1 MTGGMTDDSRVL
13 EVPVSAALPTLTAPG
28 RPGVRTLPGVYA
40 PQHDTLLLLRALAR
54 ETVLPGSD
62 VIDLG
67 TGSGLL
73 AVAAAR
79 RGAHVTAVDVGRRA
93 VLTARL
99 NARLARQR
107 VTVHRGDLA
116 DPVPGRTY
124 DLVLSNP
131 PYVPS
136 PLGPPPRRGNARAWD
151 AGHDG
156 RAVVDRICDAA
167 PYLLRRAGVL
177 LMVHSELTGTEETL
191 RRLSRGGLKAAVSDT
206 ADVPFGPVLLSRLSW
221 LRGRGLLGEHTD
233 KEKLV
238 VIRAEQS

>member
-1 MTGGMTDDSRVL
+1 M
-13 EVPVSAALPTLTAPG
+13 SAAVPTLTTSRG
-28 RPGVRTLPGVYA
+28 PGVRTLPGVYA
-40 PQHDTLLLLRALAR
+40 PQHDTHLLLRALAR
-54 ETVLPGSD
+54 ETVRPGSE

-79 RGAHVTAVDVGRRA
+79 RGARVTAVDVARRA
-93 VLTARL
+93 VLTARV
-99 NARLARQR
+99 NALLARQR
-107 VTVHRGDLA
+107 VSVHRGDLT
-116 DPVPGRTY
+116 DPVPGQTY

-167 PYLLRRAGVL
+167 PYLLRGGGVL
-177 LMVHSELTGTEETL
+177 LMVHSDLTGTEATL
-191 RRLSRGGLKAAVSDT
+191 RRLSSGGLRAEVHDT
-206 ADVPFGPVLLSRLSW
+206 ASVPFGPVLISRLSW
-221 LRGRGLLGEHTD
+221 LRGRGLLDDRTD
-233 KEKLV
+233 EEKLV
-238 VIRAEQS
+238 VIRAEQP

>member
-1 MTGGMTDDSRVL
+1 MTAA
-13 EVPVSAALPTLTAPG
+13 VPTSAAP
-28 RPGVRTLPGVYA
+28 RRQGVRTLPGVYA
-40 PQHDTLLLLRALAR
+40 PQHDTHLLLRALAR
-54 ETVLPGSD
+54 ETVRPGSH

-79 RGAHVTAVDVGRRA
+79 RGAHVTAVDLGRRA
-93 VLTARL
+93 VITARL
-99 NARLARQR
+99 NALLARQR

-116 DPVPGRTY
+116 GPVPGRSY

-136 PLGPPPRRGNARAWD
+136 PLGPPPRRGSARAWD

-167 PYLLRRAGVL
+167 PHLLRRGGVL
-177 LMVHSELTGTEETL
+177 LMVHSALTGTEATL
-191 RRLSRGGLKAAVSDT
+191 RHLSRGGLKAEVSDT
-206 ADVPFGPVLLSRLSW
+206 ASVPFGPVLLSRLPW
-221 LRGRGLLGEHTD
+221 LRGRGLLDAHTD
-233 KEKLV
+233 EEKLV
-238 VIRAEQS
+238 VIRAEQL

>member
-1 MTGGMTDDSRVL
+1 M
-13 EVPVSAALPTLTAPG
+13 SAAVPTLTTPRG
-28 RPGVRTLPGVYA
+28 PGVRTLPGVYA
-40 PQHDTLLLLRALAR
+40 PQHDTHLLLRALAR
-54 ETVLPGSD
+54 ETVRPGSD

-79 RGAHVTAVDVGRRA
+79 RGARVTAVDVARRA
-93 VLTARL
+93 VLTARV
-99 NARLARQR
+99 NALLARQR
-107 VTVHRGDLA
+107 VTVHRGDLT

-136 PLGPPPRRGNARAWD
+136 PLGPPPRRGNSRAWD

-167 PYLLRRAGVL
+167 PYLLRRGGAL
-177 LMVHSELTGTEETL
+177 LMVHSDLTGTEATL
-191 RRLSRGGLKAAVSDT
+191 RRLSRGGLWAEVSDT
-206 ADVPFGPVLLSRLSW
+206 ASVPFGPVLLSRLSW
-221 LRGRGLLGEHTD
+221 LRGRGLLDDRTD
-233 KEKLV
+233 EEKLV
-238 VIRAEQS
+238 VIRAEQP

>member
-1 MTGGMTDDSRVL
+1 MTHDSRVRRVR
-13 EVPVSAALPTLTAPG
+13 EVPVSAAVSTPIAP
-28 RPGVRTLPGVYA
+28 RKLGVRTLPGVYE
-40 PQHDTLLLLRALAR
+40 PQYDTHLLLRALAR
-54 ETVLPGSD
+54 ETVRPGSE

-79 RGAHVTAVDVGRRA
+79 RGARVTAVDVGRRA

-99 NARLARQR
+99 NARLAGQR

-116 DPVPGRTY
+116 DPVPGRMY

-136 PLGPPPRRGNARAWD
+136 PLGPPPRRGSARAWD

-167 PYLLRRAGVL
+167 PYLLRRGGVL
-177 LMVHSELTGTEETL
+177 LMVHSDLTGTEATL
-191 RRLSRGGLKAAVSDT
+191 RHLSGGGLKAGVSDT
-206 ADVPFGPVLLSRLSW
+206 ASVPFGPVLRSRLPW
-221 LRGRGLLGEHTD
+221 LRGRGLLDAHTD
-233 KEKLV
+233 EEKLV
-238 VIRAEQS
+238 VIRAEQP

>member
-1 MTGGMTDDSRVL
+1 MTHDPRVRRVQ
-13 EVPVSAALPTLTAPG
+13 EVPVSAAVSTPTASRRL
-28 RPGVRTLPGVYA
+28 GVRTLPGVYA
-40 PQHDTLLLLRALAR
+40 PQYDTHLLLRALAR
-54 ETVLPGSD
+54 ETVRPGSE

-99 NARLARQR
+99 NARLSRQR

-167 PYLLRRAGVL
+167 PYLLRRGGVL
-177 LMVHSELTGTEETL
+177 LMVHSDLTGTETTL
-191 RRLSRGGLKAAVSDT
+191 RHLARGGLKAEVRDT
-206 ADVPFGPVLLSRLSW
+206 ASVPFGPVLLSRLPW
-221 LRGRGLLGEHTD
+221 LRGRGLLDDHADE
-233 KEKLV
+233 EKLV
-238 VIRAEQS
+238 VIRAEQP

>member
-79 RGAHVTAVDVGRRA
+79 RG
-93 VLTARL
+93 
-99 NARLARQR
+99 
-107 VTVHRGDLA
+107 
-116 DPVPGRTY
+116 
-124 DLVLSNP
+124 LS
-131 PYVPS
+131 
-136 PLGPPPRRGNARAWD
+136 LI
-151 AGHDG
+151 H
-156 RAVVDRICDAA
+156 I
-167 PYLLRRAGVL
+167 
-177 LMVHSELTGTEETL
+177 
-191 RRLSRGGLKAAVSDT
+191 
-206 ADVPFGPVLLSRLSW
+206 
-221 LRGRGLLGEHTD
+221 
-233 KEKLV
+233 
-238 VIRAEQS
+238 

>member
-1 MTGGMTDDSRVL
+1 MTAVVNTSATSR
-13 EVPVSAALPTLTAPG
+13 
-28 RPGVRTLPGVYA
+28 RQGVRTLPGVYA
-40 PQHDTLLLLRALAR
+40 PQHDTHLLLRALAR
-54 ETVLPGSD
+54 ETVRPGSE

-99 NARLARQR
+99 NARLAGQR

-116 DPVPGRTY
+116 DPVPGRMY

-167 PYLLRRAGVL
+167 PYLLHRGGVL
-177 LMVHSELTGTEETL
+177 LMVHSDLTGTEATL
-191 RRLSRGGLKAAVSDT
+191 RHLSRGGLKAEVSDT
-206 ADVPFGPVLLSRLSW
+206 ASVPFGPVLRSRLPW
-221 LRGRGLLGEHTD
+221 LRGRGLLDEHTD
-233 KEKLV
+233 EEKLV
-238 VIRAEQS
+238 VIRAEQP